1 MKGILLAGG
10 TGSRLSP
17 VTAGVSKHLLPVY
30 DKPMIYYSLSMLMLA
45 GLREV
50 ILISTPD
57 ALPSY
62 RNLLGD
68 GQRWG
73 IKISYASQP
82 TPRGIPEAFLIAEDF
97 LAGGPAALVL
107 GDNMFYGDKLPDV
120 LQRAVRR
127 KSGAT
132 IFAYHVH
139 DPERFG
145 VVSFGQ
151 DGAVTGIEE
160 KPTAPL
166 GNWAVTG
173 IYFYDDSVT
182 AMTKALTPSARGE
195 LEITD
200 LNRLY
205 LERGLLHAT
214 RFGRGMAW
222 LDMGTPEALLE
233 ASQFVHTLERRQGLK
248 IACLEEVALTMG
260 FIDVARFTEL
270 ARKAPASGYGDYLRA
285 VARQIENDPA

>member
-1 MKGILLAGG
+1 
-10 TGSRLSP
+10 
-17 VTAGVSKHLLPVY
+17 
-30 DKPMIYYSLSMLMLA
+30 
-45 GLREV
+45 
-50 ILISTPD
+50 
-57 ALPSY
+57 
-62 RNLLGD
+62 
-68 GQRWG
+68 
-73 IKISYASQP
+73 
-82 TPRGIPEAFLIAEDF
+82 
-97 LAGGPAALVL
+97 
-107 GDNMFYGDKLPDV
+107 MFYGDKLPDV